1 MEDDILTIEILE
13 HSDSASR
20 QFNSIEKT
28 EENSTPQVVHKRS
41 VPTVSETAASADVS
55 SDEEAVIKVKEEP
68 RKKYSGALIN
78 NNFHGHHGSKGAIPS
93 PLGSTKS
100 FDLQVANWRM
110 EKLEMESKSGSE
122 EEFYDCLG
130 ESRCFDC
137 VAENSFSLNYVNSSF
152 HRLRLRLNF

>member
-1 MEDDILTIEILE
+1 MKDDILTIEILE
-13 HSDSASR
+13 QSDSASR
-20 QFNSIEKT
+20 QSNQFNSIEKT

-55 SDEEAVIKVKEEP
+55 SDEEEVVKVEAK
-68 RKKYSGALIN
+68 KKYSGSLIN
-78 NNFHGHHGSKGAIPS
+78 TNFHQGSKGAIPS
-93 PLGSTKS
+93 PLGSAKS

-130 ESRCFDC
+130 EP
-137 VAENSFSLNYVNSSF
+137 
-152 HRLRLRLNF
+152 